1 MEDNNKE
8 KLEFVTKTFP
18 QLAAQLDANTK
29 GAWGVMN
36 AQQMV
41 EHMSYSVRIANGK
54 LTMDIVTPAENL
66 EKVKGFMMS
75 DKPFRENTKNSML
88 PDTALPTEQPDMQ
101 HAIEELKNELEL
113 FVQVFKKEP
122 NKIITNPFFGDLN
135 FDEWLHLLHKHLM
148 HHARQ
153 FGLV

>member
-1 MEDNNKE
+1 MNTE
-8 KLEFVTKTFP
+8 KLEFLSVTFP
-18 QLAAQLDANTK
+18 DLVAQLDANAK

-41 EHMSYSVRIANGK
+41 EHMSYSIRIANGR
-54 LTMDIVTPAENL
+54 LPMELVTPAENL

-88 PDTALPTEQPDMQ
+88 PDTALPVTQLNMQ
-101 HAIEELKNELEL
+101 HAVEELKNEIQFFLE
-113 FVQVFKKEP
+113 VFQKEP
-122 NKIITNPFFGDLN
+122 EKIITNPFFGDLKYL
-135 FDEWLHLLHKHLM
+135 EWLHLLHKHAT

-153 FGLV
+153 FGLL